1 MIIELTID
9 KNEENT
15 SWILDTQRE
24 EEVESELDRDL
35 S

>member
-1 MIIELTID
+1 MELTID

>member
-1 MIIELTID
+1 MELTID
-9 KNEENT
+9 KNEDNT

>member
-1 MIIELTID
+1 MELTID

-15 SWILDTQRE
+15 IWILDTQRE